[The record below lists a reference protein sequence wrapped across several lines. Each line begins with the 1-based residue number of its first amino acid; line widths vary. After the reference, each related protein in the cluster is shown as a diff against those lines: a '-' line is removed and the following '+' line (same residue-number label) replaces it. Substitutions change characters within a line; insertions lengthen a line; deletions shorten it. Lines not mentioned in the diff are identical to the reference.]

1 MGTFDANSMVLT
13 SIDGVSVQEECT
25 RRPESVLA
33 VVRALTSAVG
43 VGGNSPNA
51 NGCNE
56 NGRDNGEEF
65 HSGED
70 VRD

>member
-1 MGTFDANSMVLT
+1 MVLT

-43 VGGNSPNA
+43 VGGNSPNTD
-51 NGCNE
+51 GCDE
-56 NGRDNGEEF
+56 DGRDDCEEF
-65 HSGED
+65 HDS
-70 VRD
+70 RKIL